1 VQKITGRAHSAGL
14 LEPEQPPDFARPHT
28 HAETTV
34 IPDPLLEETAD
45 REEREPFL
53 RARQRVPVRRR
64 GGGRFARRFSSQ
76 SPWIRVA
83 AILAAFVVLGLV
95 AYAAWRTKSLMLQDP
110 HFRLNSAQDIQITGN
125 RVVSNA
131 QILAIFTPD
140 LGLSILRVPLVRR
153 QAQLDQVRWVR
164 RASVMRLW
172 PNRMRVNIVERTP
185 IAFAR
190 AGNSIRLVD
199 DEGVLLDLPNA
210 TAQNYSFPIL
220 NGLSDTEAP
229 AARAAQVDLY
239 RRFVQALD
247 ADGGGISS
255 TLSEVDLSDPED
267 VRAMFTGSAHQ
278 PMVHFGTSNFLPRY
292 QAYRTHLAEWLQQY
306 PQLRSVDMRY
316 GRQVVL
322 DTGVNPEA
330 LPSSQRQLTL
340 PLAPRPSSEKQS
352 LQSQHDGVSE
362 GQRNSLTSP
371 SPTGLIATQKPAIP
385 VSSKAGRKNSSSAK
399 TATTK
404 SKKKTML
411 AKKSV
416 HAKRHAPVQNK
427 GHKHTPGTGPERG
440 HPVRNPIMHVVSGA

>member
-28 HAETTV
+28 YAETTV

-64 GGGRFARRFSSQ
+64 GGGRFARRFSGQ
-76 SPWIRVA
+76 SPWIRA
-83 AILAAFVVLGLV
+83 AAALAAFVVLGLL

-110 HFRLNSAQDIQITGN
+110 QFRLNSAQSIQITGN
-125 RVVSNA
+125 RVVSDA

-140 LGLSILRVPLVRR
+140 LGLSILRVPLARR

-172 PNRMRVNIVERTP
+172 PNRLRVNIVERTP

-210 TAQNYSFPIL
+210 AAQNYSFPVL
-220 NGLSDTEAP
+220 SGLSDTEPP
-229 AARAAQVDLY
+229 AALAAQVELY

-247 ADGGGISS
+247 ADGGGISA

-267 VRAMFTGSAHQ
+267 VRAMFIGSAHQ
-278 PMVHFGTSNFLPRY
+278 PMVYFGTSDFLPRY
-292 QAYRTHLAEWLQQY
+292 QAYRTHLGEWLQQY

-322 DTGVNPEA
+322 DTGTNPEA

-340 PLAPRPSSEKQS
+340 PLAPELGSEKMS
-352 LQSQHDGVSE
+352 SQPASAG
-362 GQRNSLTSP
+362 P
-371 SPTGLIATQKPAIP
+371 IATQKPAVP
-385 VSSKAGRKNSSSAK
+385 VSSKAGRKNSLAPK
-399 TATTK
+399 TAIVK
-404 SKKKTML
+404 SKQKTVL

-416 HAKRHAPVQNK
+416 HPKRHAPVQNK
-427 GHKHTPGTGPERG
+427 GRKHTPGTVPERG